1 MRREPAQLGRE
12 ARVVNLIPAGEK
24 VNGGNGRR
32 GPRSKTCVCRPLLP
46 GANGVAEL
54 HEGDPCPICGRGRLE
69 HFLPPGDC
77 DMGMYCDTCERC
89 LGLAWDTDHP
99 WRQPGGP
106 EVGSGPAGEPPWL
119 VSEPNAVSGFQQAVP
134 AGS

>member
-1 MRREPAQLGRE
+1 MRRESTQVDRGAQ
-12 ARVVNLIPAGEK
+12 VVNLTQAAER

-32 GPRSKTCVCRPLLP
+32 GPRPKICVCRPVLP
-46 GANGVAEL
+46 GANGAAEL

-69 HFLPPGDC
+69 HFLAPGDC

-99 WRQPGGP
+99 WRQPRDP
-106 EVGSGPAGEPPWL
+106 KAGSGPAAVPPWL
-119 VSEPNAVSGFQQAVP
+119 VSEPNSAAVAQLALC
-134 AGS
+134 AGR